1 MTWLYIIL
9 AEIAFIVLF
18 TFLRVL
24 FMPFTVKNA
33 QSRPVR
39 SEMPPQMWAAMGD
52 D

>member
-1 MTWLYIIL
+1 MTWLHIIL
-9 AEIAFIVLF
+9 AEIALIVLF

-24 FMPFTVKNA
+24 LMPFTVKNEP
-33 QSRPVR
+33 SRPVR